1 MTAVLEAPTS
11 CVEDQLDFDL
21 LSLPGDRFDDLH
33 EGIRYAMS
41 WDELEGWIARART
54 AYEQGALAEPQVE
67 ELVEQAIHVSRCVP
81 EL

>member
-11 CVEDQLDFDL
+11 CIEDQLDFDL

-41 WDELEGWIARART
+41 WAELEGWIARARI
-54 AYEQGALAEPQVE
+54 AYEQGTLESFQVE
-67 ELVEQAIHVSRCVP
+67 ELMEQAIHVSRCVP
-81 EL
+81 EA